1 MLEKTLDLVTDQ
13 DRQDILD
20 GVLVMRNADVEP
32 GGVAL
37 SHASMMILDHIARTL
52 MNAGGARSA
61 GQADATAAVT
71 NTVAD
76 GKAHEVPGVKLT
88 VTDSGS
94 PLTPSKPSPLSLS
107 ESAVTPPPIPP
118 RPPGFVATP
127 HMKPAGPRQRSP
139 RPAGHASASTVKSAE
154 AKPSGAETVL
164 PKPVPSRKSRV
175 ADIVKQIAEAA
186 LKEQEKAAASRIKT
200 PGVAPRASVSATSV
214 RVK

>member
-1 MLEKTLDLVTDQ
+1 
-13 DRQDILD
+13 
-20 GVLVMRNADVEP
+20 
-32 GGVAL
+32 
-37 SHASMMILDHIARTL
+37 MMILDHIARTL

-76 GKAHEVPGVKLT
+76 GKAHEVRVKLT

-139 RPAGHASASTVKSAE
+139 VGRSRFRVDRQIRRGQ
-154 AKPSGAETVL
+154 PSGAETVL

-200 PGVAPRASVSATSV
+200 PGVAPAPASA
-214 RVK
+214 RRRFA

>member
-1 MLEKTLDLVTDQ
+1 M
-13 DRQDILD
+13 
-20 GVLVMRNADVEP
+20 
-32 GGVAL
+32 
-37 SHASMMILDHIARTL
+37 
-52 MNAGGARSA
+52 
-61 GQADATAAVT
+61 
-71 NTVAD
+71 
-76 GKAHEVPGVKLT
+76 
-88 VTDSGS
+88 TDSGS

-127 HMKPAGPRQRSP
+127 HMKPAGPSPAIPASGRSRFRVDRQIR
-139 RPAGHASASTVKSAE
+139 R